1 MQRDTLNTFMCVH
14 FTIIALKRI
23 GVFHIQ
29 PYFFFF
35 FSPLIPF
42 PAPLVNV
49 PFLLLNTFMEHSVLL
64 CYNSEAV
71 RMVFVT
77 LVCCSD
83 SGRGE
88 LQ

>member
-29 PYFFFF
+29 PRFLFCF

-42 PAPLVNV
+42 PAPSSRQRAI
-49 PFLLLNTFMEHSVLL
+49 FTAKYFYGTQRFIVL
-64 CYNSEAV
+64 
-71 RMVFVT
+71 
-77 LVCCSD
+77 
-83 SGRGE
+83 
-88 LQ
+88 